1 MNFIA
6 CPSCSRQEFDVIRVM
21 MDLEK
26 RLEDIREPMDVSV
39 IGCKVNGPGEAKES
53 DIGVV
58 GASPNSLVYKNGEK
72 SHLIDTTNESSCYL
86 IEEDFWEEDL
96 LLEKYYKKISK
107 QEFYP
112 ITQDAENWP
121 LLDNPA
127 DFMIYFNVQF
137 GTFVYDL
144 LVKDLLRETI

>member
-1 MNFIA
+1 MKIINRGFMMVT
-6 CPSCSRQEFDVIRVM
+6 PTDRFDQW
-21 MDLEK
+21 
-26 RLEDIREPMDVSV
+26 
-39 IGCKVNGPGEAKES
+39 AKPFSE
-53 DIGVV
+53 
-58 GASPNSLVYKNGEK
+58 E